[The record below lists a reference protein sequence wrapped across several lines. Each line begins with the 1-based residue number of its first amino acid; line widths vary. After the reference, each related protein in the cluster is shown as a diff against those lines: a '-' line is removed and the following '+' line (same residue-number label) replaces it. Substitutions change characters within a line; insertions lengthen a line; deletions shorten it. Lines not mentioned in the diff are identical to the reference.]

1 MIIKAQDV
9 CEDFGKAKLGVG
21 LAAQALG
28 LECNLTLM
36 TMWVVKE
43 LDPGDLKSFLEFARE
58 FADNPEGK

>member
-1 MIIKAQDV
+1 MIIRAQDV

-43 LDPGDLKSFLEFARE
+43 LDPGDLKSCESQG
-58 FADNPEGK
+58 N